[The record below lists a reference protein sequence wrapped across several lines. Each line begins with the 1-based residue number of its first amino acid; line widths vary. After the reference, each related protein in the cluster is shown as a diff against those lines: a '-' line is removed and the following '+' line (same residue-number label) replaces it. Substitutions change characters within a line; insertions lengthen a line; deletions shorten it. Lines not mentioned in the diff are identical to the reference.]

1 MRVSANTN
9 RVNLFLIMFSLVTV
23 LGEFK
28 FQYCLRVANVFA
40 KSNHGFNTQ
49 SLTALRQ
56 DVVLCDVESTNVS
69 PLMLS
74 EKMNVSLILAKET
87 CKKHGNGLT

>member
-23 LGEFK
+23 IGEFK

-56 DVVLCDVESTNVS
+56 DAVLCDVESTNVS

-74 EKMNVSLILAKET
+74 EKNECFSHIGKRDMQKNMET
-87 CKKHGNGLT
+87 D